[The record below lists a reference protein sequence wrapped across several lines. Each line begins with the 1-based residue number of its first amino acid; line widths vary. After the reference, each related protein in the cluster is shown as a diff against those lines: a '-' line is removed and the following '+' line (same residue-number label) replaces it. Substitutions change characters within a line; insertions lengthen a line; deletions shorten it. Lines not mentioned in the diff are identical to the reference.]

1 MLSTFVEMKSRF
13 YIALPMKDRSK
24 DSMLEAIKKL
34 IKSLPKF
41 ACYKEIENMVINFC
55 FADSYSVW

>member
-1 MLSTFVEMKSRF
+1 MKSGF

-41 ACYKEIENMVINFC
+41 ACYKEIANMVINFC